1 MASVASMTG
10 YARAESSS
18 GSGSW
23 QWEVKCVNGRGLDVH
38 CRLGNGLDRL
48 EPAVRERAA
57 RALGRGSLSVSLRVS
72 ADPALRAVTV
82 NRELVQQILD
92 AAADVAGDAGAK
104 PSLDAV
110 FAIPGV
116 VEIGAP
122 LDDPAARDALDATLL
137 GGLDRALAELREFRQ
152 AEGSRIV
159 DVCAGHLD
167 EIDALRREA
176 SETAA
181 AQPARI
187 RDRLAEK
194 LAALLAPG
202 AVAEDRLAQEVA
214 LLAIK
219 ADVREEL
226 DRLAVHVEAARELL
240 AGGGAVGRK
249 LDFLSQ
255 EMSREANTLCA
266 KSSDAELS
274 RAGLALKTVIDRLRE
289 QVQNLE

>member
-23 QWEVKCVNGRGLDVH
+23 QWEVKCVNGRGLDVR

-72 ADPALRAVTV
+72 ADSALRAVTV

-137 GGLDRALAELREFRQ
+137 GGLDRALAELREFQQ

-255 EMSREANTLCA
+255 ELSREANTLCA